1 MKKKIFITIGI
12 LLVLILNLLVTSG
25 IFTKDVIAADGT
37 VDGAASATSVKAA
50 KPGVIIEGPNPS
62 GYGYYL
68 CGAFEA
74 FTTSGA
80 PYYNPQNGSYQIYC
94 TSEGTPADA
103 YYWDITKAEA
113 ESCMGLKFYGHGSHA
128 VGKYEGLSSTTF
140 YTVAGRSKLEPWQA
154 YIISDEPIGS
164 YSDYKQ
170 EALWQHSN
178 GLYQESM
185 NYQDFD
191 NQVRPKNGLDPKD
204 ATVLDEVTTKVD
216 QNSGLYTVGPFNITY
231 TEGIYGGIAFGGI
244 HDMKIIGYNSEGAV
258 VRDDIE
264 IEKFVLDN
272 QEKTPEYF
280 EPEAPLYVDETEQVY
295 PESEQDFEVIFKDPN
310 AGLAVDDPNRI
321 VAIAI
326 DITFQ
331 YMMANGEKV
340 DLDGWKYDPVTYYHK
355 DYNYH
360 NHYDSEGNI
369 TRSNCYYC
377 EKEGILPKVS
387 KQPVMCADAIR
398 TLYEQKF
405 KIPGDDEGIPVQ
417 LYMNLGGYVWEEILQ
432 GKESLAD
439 GIRTADD
446 IKLKNIR
453 VTLFD
458 ENDEKVRV
466 VMMDPK
472 IDPDQDIW
480 RHINSTLTDEEG
492 YYQFNGLD
500 PMKKY
505 YVQFEY
511 DGQTYLPTDY
521 KRPEYNTEEW
531 KVTSKAT
538 EDNGDR
544 DAFDNRFSEIGAAP
558 KNYPSTDSLSTG
570 QLVDGHNQ
578 SFTKLDLMGY
588 EQDENGNYSKTRT
601 QLIDGYE
608 YDERGL
614 QTTEY
619 TYGTIS
625 ETLRSWIEGNQ
636 RFPSD
641 DELVSIYKSVAG
653 DEETLKMVQFV
664 EDCKIQAYTGNLVQG
679 GQKDLY
685 PYYENGMFYIN
696 KTPNEVGRGAEI
708 SHDQSDKVIAGKTY
722 KPIYDG
728 QYFINLGLWRRQE
741 FDMALRKDA
750 YKIAMKMNDKTLT
763 YNYNKRIAEEAG
775 ANNASGDDN
784 NTYWDINVRMSDY
797 EAYYNT
803 GYNREL
809 YQADYE
815 YNSAALGH
823 PGHDLEIYV
832 TYKITVR
839 NQSMSVIG
847 EIKEVVDYYDSEFT
861 YKPNLSWIMYQT
873 DDNINTSV
881 DEDEYYEMMDQ
892 DQEVIDAESTQAT
905 SFISS
910 SKDAKAS
917 EETKYSNTEKD
928 LGEKY
933 NNLYVQG
940 LEGKKL
946 QTGESAYIYLTFE
959 VNKDGSDRVILDDE
973 GHEKDNIAEINGYST
988 YYRDGTTLPNGVT
1001 KGSGDIAG
1009 LLDRDST
1016 PGNLVAEDLEGEKYE
1031 KNFEDDTDRAPGL
1044 RIHVDPD
1051 AVRKAN
1057 GTVWEDERTETV
1069 GNGESA
1075 SVIGDGIR
1083 QEGEIG
1089 ISGATVQLVE
1099 KCVDGSEYIWQ
1110 ETTSG
1115 SDGKYAFEG
1124 YIPGDYVIRFYYGDT
1139 ERTVL
1144 TSDNGGQ
1151 NVVSYNGQDFKS
1163 TTYQDGIE
1171 QNGTTDIDG
1180 RYQGYI
1186 NTATQNVSGTY
1197 NPNENAPTEDTY
1209 GYDIFKADSDSTNYS
1224 DAKDLWTI
1232 EGRDGLNIIGPISSA
1247 RPAQGRDTVIDYSS
1261 TDVTN
1266 HKAEVLASP
1275 YQRPTYNGTEYTD
1288 AEMSALYAELMDNTY
1303 MTAETGVIV
1312 AEFEYDRQQSDGDK
1326 GTENNSENSSKD
1338 YVGDNKF
1345 NSSYSLNNIDL
1356 GLTER
1361 PKAQLEIDKSVT
1373 NVKVTLANN
1382 SILFDINEAANN
1394 ALWQDH
1400 DEYSVDEEMRD
1411 GKYEEYY
1418 NEDHRYA
1425 FREEIDDIVRRTDRG
1440 LIQLTMD
1447 EELMHGATIQ
1457 VTYNVKV
1464 TNVGE
1469 VDYVDGDN
1477 KNFYYRGNTEGA
1489 HVVTT
1494 TTEQVVDYVRN
1505 NYQFEANNETNSG
1518 AGWSVIT
1525 DETLMSEGLV
1535 NERYKDNLAQFN
1547 NIIQTEKFGETS
1559 LLPGA
1564 ETSQTVILSQLITP
1578 ENTADDLTYTNMV
1591 EILKTSNEVGRRM
1604 AYSVVGNQDPVA
1616 EDAAEIDANVGE
1628 RIVILPP
1635 FGSTTLYYIIGGLV
1649 IALLLAGGIILIKV
1663 KVLKK
1668 KE

>member
-1 MKKKIFITIGI
+1 MKKKILITTGI
-12 LLVLILNLLVTSG
+12 LVVLILNLLVASG
-25 IFTKDVIAADGT
+25 IFTNDVIAAENTNSSMSVSSSGAECQVQPGKL
-37 VDGAASATSVKAA
+37 VDTYDAHGA
-50 KPGVIIEGPNPS
+50 G
-62 GYGYYL
+62 GYYL
-68 CGAFEA
+68 CGDFES
-74 FTTSGA
+74 TSV
-80 PYYNPQNGSYQIYC
+80 NGSEEIPAYGDYQIYC
-94 TSEGTPADA
+94 TQEGTPADVLRPLGTL
-103 YYWDITKAEA
+103 TKAEA
-113 ESCMGLKFYGHGSHA
+113 EALDGYTDYNGHGEAEKPHEGEFSHTFFEGSGS
-128 VGKYEGLSSTTF
+128 GKL
-140 YTVAGRSKLEPWQA
+140 APWEA
-154 YIISDEPIGS
+154 YVISDEPLGVFS
-164 YSDYKQ
+164 EEKQ
-170 EALWQHSN
+170 NALWGRTN
-178 GLYQESM
+178 RLYTEGLDYQE
-185 NYQDFD
+185 FD
-191 NQVRPKNGLDPKD
+191 QKVRAKQGLDPKD
-204 ATVLDEVTTKVD
+204 NTESSKVK
-216 QNSGLYTVGPFNITY
+216 VGVEEGQFVIGPYNMSY
-231 TEGIYGGIAFGGI
+231 TEGTYGGVTFGGI
-244 HDMKIIGYNSEGAV
+244 YDMKVRGYNKDGTMV
-258 VRDDIE
+258 KDDIE
-264 IEKFVLDN
+264 ISQILIDGERK
-272 QEKTPEYF
+272 EPEYF
-280 EPEAPLYVDETEQVY
+280 EPEECLFVDREEQVY
-295 PESEQDFEVIFKDPN
+295 PESDEDFRIVIQDPN
-310 AGLAVDDPNRI
+310 AGLDPNDPDRI
-321 VAIAI
+321 VAI
-326 DITFQ
+326 DIKVTFR
-331 YMMANGEKV
+331 YM
-340 DLDGWKYDPVTYYHK
+340 LT
-355 DYNYH
+355 
-360 NHYDSEGNI
+360 EGNKRDFDGKKYQI
-369 TRSNCYYC
+369 TYDEEHNTHYHTDDEGNRYQCHSCYVW
-377 EKEGILPKVS
+377 GIHDPLD
-387 KQPVMCADAIR
+387 KQDVMCADAFR
-398 TLYEQKF
+398 ELYEQELILTCDEET
-405 KIPGDDEGIPVQ
+405 KIQ
-417 LYMNLGGYVWEEILQ
+417 LTMNLGGYVWEEILQ

-439 GIRTADD
+439 GLRTEED

-453 VTLFD
+453 VTLYYED
-458 ENDEKVRV
+458 GEKVEV
-466 VMMDPK
+466 SGPSPY
-472 IDPDQDIW
+472 DPDKDTW
-480 RHINSTLTDEEG
+480 HHINSTLTDEEG
-492 YYQFNGLD
+492 YYQFNELD
-500 PMKKY
+500 SQKRY
-505 YVQFEY
+505 YVVFEY

-578 SFTKLDLMGY
+578 SYTKLDLMGY
-588 EQDENGNYSKTRT
+588 EQDENGNYSKTGT

-619 TYGTIS
+619 TYGSIS
-625 ETLRSWIEGNQ
+625 ETLRSWIESNK

-641 DELVSIYKSVAG
+641 DELISIYKNIAG
-653 DEETLKMVQFV
+653 GDTETLKMIQFV
-664 EDCKIQAYTGNLVQG
+664 QDCKIESYTGNLVSG
-679 GQKDLY
+679 GSIDTY
-685 PYYENGMFYIN
+685 PYYEYGFYIN
-696 KTPNEVGRGAEI
+696 KVGMGDTGRGAELQ
-708 SHDQSDKVIAGKTY
+708 HDQSDLILEDGTVL

-775 ANNASGDDN
+775 ANNPDGDDN

-803 GYNREL
+803 GYNREI
-809 YQADYE
+809 YQSDYE
-815 YNSAALGH
+815 YDSTALGH

-839 NQSMSVIG
+839 NQSQTVVG

-910 SKDAKAS
+910 SKEAKAS

-1051 AVRKAN
+1051 AVRRAN

-1069 GNGESA
+1069 GNGDSA

-1209 GYDIFKADSDSTNYS
+1209 GYDIYKADSDSTNYS

-1232 EGRDGLNIIGPISSA
+1232 EGRDGLNIIGQVSSA
-1247 RPAQGRDTVIDYSS
+1247 RPVQGRDTVIDYSS

-1266 HKAEVLASP
+1266 HKAEVRASP
-1275 YQRPTYNGTEYTD
+1275 YQRPIYNGTEYTD